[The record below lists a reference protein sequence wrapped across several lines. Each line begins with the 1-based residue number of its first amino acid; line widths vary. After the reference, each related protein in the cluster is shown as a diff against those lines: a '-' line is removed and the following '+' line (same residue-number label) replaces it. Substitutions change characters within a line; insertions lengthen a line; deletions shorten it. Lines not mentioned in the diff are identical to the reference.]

1 VDANGGPERCHQLR
15 GRDLYPGRV
24 APEQD
29 PGSARPSQGSDEFE
43 FRIPARAEEL
53 RNVRHALAAWL
64 AGQDAPPD
72 VAADMAL
79 AAHEAAANV
88 VEHAYPNGAGDVIVR
103 ARREDEGLLVVVQD
117 EGHWRSPS
125 RTDQRGRGL
134 TVMRSLVDEVVI
146 APSPSGTTV
155 FLRRRLTYAP

>member
-1 VDANGGPERCHQLR
+1 
-15 GRDLYPGRV
+15 V
-24 APEQD
+24 APELDQG
-29 PGSARPSQGSDEFE
+29 PARPPPGADDFE
-43 FRIPARAEEL
+43 LRLPARAEEL

-64 AGQDAPPD
+64 AGQGAPPD

-103 ARREDEGLLVVVQD
+103 ARRDDEELLVVVQD
-117 EGHWRSPS
+117 EGHWRAPS

-134 TVMRSLVDEVVI
+134 TVIRSLVDDVVI
-146 APSPSGTTV
+146 VPSPSGTTV
-155 FLRRRLTYAP
+155 MLRRRATSTG